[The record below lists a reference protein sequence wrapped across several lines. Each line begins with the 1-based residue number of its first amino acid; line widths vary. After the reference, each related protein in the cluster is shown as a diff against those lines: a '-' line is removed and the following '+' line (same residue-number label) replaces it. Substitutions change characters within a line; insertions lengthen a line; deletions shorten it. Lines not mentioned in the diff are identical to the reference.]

1 MKKFTDRINEN
12 IGDPD
17 YAYKAAQS
25 EYNDEYTWEY
35 NLQQIIDWDS
45 REESID
51 DMCFYVKAWLEK
63 IADQEGYKLVKKDRV
78 HEI

>member
-1 MKKFTDRINEN
+1 MKKFTNKINEN
-12 IGDPD
+12 YDP
-17 YAYKAAQS
+17 YKAALS

-35 NLQQIIDWDS
+35 NLQGTVRWDS

-63 IADQEGYKLVKKDRV
+63 IAEGEGYVLIKKDSV
-78 HEI
+78 HKI

>member
-1 MKKFTDRINEN
+1 MRKFTDRINEN
-12 IGDPD
+12 IGDED
-17 YAYKAAQS
+17 HSYKLAQS

-35 NLQQIIDWDS
+35 NLQQQVRW
-45 REESID
+45 ESDDAPD

-63 IADQEGYKLVKKDRV
+63 IADSEGYKLVKKDRV

>member
-1 MKKFTDRINEN
+1 MKKFTNKINEN
-12 IGDPD
+12 YDP
-17 YAYKAAQS
+17 YKAALS

-35 NLQQIIDWDS
+35 NLQGAVRWDS

-63 IADQEGYKLVKKDRV
+63 IAEGEGYVLIKKDSV
-78 HEI
+78 HKI